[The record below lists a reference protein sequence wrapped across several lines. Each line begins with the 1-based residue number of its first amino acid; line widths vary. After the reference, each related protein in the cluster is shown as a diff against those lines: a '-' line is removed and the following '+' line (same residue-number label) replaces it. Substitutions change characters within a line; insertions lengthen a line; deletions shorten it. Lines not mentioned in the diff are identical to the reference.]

1 MPENEKTDAEQPEE
15 AAEAR
20 AEEEAG
26 AEAAKEAAAAEE
38 AARED
43 GEAGTPETAEA
54 GQPPASPER
63 VPEPQEDELA
73 RLQRWIAKDTA
84 DFTAA
89 YPDVDLAKLDGDAAF
104 RKFCGT
110 RYAREPL
117 AQLYG
122 DWLDLTETVRRSAAA
137 RSESKA
143 TRSTGAGGG
152 SGAETLTAAQQRA
165 LDEWN
170 RSYPHRKMSAKEYL
184 SR

>member
-1 MPENEKTDAEQPEE
+1 MPENEKTETEQPEE
-15 AAEAR
+15 AAQAREAEDAAR
-20 AEEEAG
+20 EAGEAG
-26 AEAAKEAAAAEE
+26 A
-38 AARED
+38 
-43 GEAGTPETAEA
+43 PETAET
-54 GQPPASPER
+54 GQIPASPER
-63 VPEPQEDELA
+63 EQEPQEEELA

-89 YPDVDLAKLDGDAAF
+89 YPDVDLAKLDGDASF

-122 DWLDLTETVRRSAAA
+122 DWLDLTETVKRSAAA

-152 SGAETLTAAQQRA
+152 AGAETLTAAQQRA

-170 RSYPHRKMSAKEYL
+170 RNYPHMKMSAKEFL